1 MAGLEHEM
9 AAGDGRGRLRASDSD
24 RERVIDTLKAAYVH
38 GLVTKDEFDERV
50 SQTLASRT
58 RFDLTLVTADLLGAQ
73 QQPWPVPARSNA
85 PAQPDAG
92 PGNRAIIATAVFAGL
107 ALVTSIS
114 AGAFASWAMFLLL
127 LGGAGSALL
136 SLFLLGK
143 RMRSQQ
149 TKGPGSQPPLQRR
162 VGSGPSAAHR
172 AVSATSAEPFKQAAK
187 PRRSKADAAGT
198 ILSACS
204 CPASL
209 PQSQPRPSPPT
220 KFAQSSRYPLPIM
233 RRVLAGQPSRLVGST
248 EASVPSFVWVS

>member
-58 RFDLTLVTADLLGAQ
+58 RSDLTLVTSDLLDAQ
-73 QQPWPVPARSNA
+73 QQPWRVPARSNA
-85 PAQPDAG
+85 PAESDAG

-136 SLFLLGK
+136 SSFLLGI
-143 RMRSQQ
+143 RMRSQR
-149 TKGPGSQPPLQRR
+149 TKRPGSQLPPQRR

-172 AVSATSAEPFKQAAK
+172 AVSAASAERFPQAAK
-187 PRRSKADAAGT
+187 PRRSKADAVRHHSLRLQ
-198 ILSACS
+198 LS
-204 CPASL
+204 
-209 PQSQPRPSPPT
+209 
-220 KFAQSSRYPLPIM
+220 
-233 RRVLAGQPSRLVGST
+233 G
-248 EASVPSFVWVS
+248 